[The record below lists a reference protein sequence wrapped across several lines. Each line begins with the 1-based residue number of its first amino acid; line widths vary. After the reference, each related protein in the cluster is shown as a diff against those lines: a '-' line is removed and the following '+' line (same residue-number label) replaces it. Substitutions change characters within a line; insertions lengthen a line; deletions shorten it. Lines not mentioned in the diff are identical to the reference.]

1 MFKLYLVEDDL
12 AFVEQH
18 ISQSIL
24 SDQIRVIGHAAA
36 LSTAFIDVK
45 ELSPDIIIVGTKD
58 ALTVIRDLSQE
69 TNTPILM
76 SSPTAGLN
84 VYRDARAA
92 GASGVLLRPYSTQ
105 DILTQADILLG
116 VDKQDDDI
124 APARERL
131 VSSNR
136 GVTVTRQETIAV
148 YSPKGG
154 VGKTTLSCSLALA
167 IKQAP
172 GISLSVCI
180 VDFDTNMGSVA
191 ATMFLVPKT
200 TFLDFRKYG
209 EDDLDRA
216 TVESL
221 LVRHESGVFV
231 LAAPDRP
238 CTDQEM
244 QSFRPERILKV
255 LARYFDV
262 IIIDCGISLQQDN
275 AIVAMDMASKVYL
288 VTTPDVQSLSK
299 VFNFMPLLKVLNID
313 TSRVRLVVNR
323 VRKDS
328 IPLREITSTIS
339 LPCLARIPECPNI
352 GKAIYERKVPYSL
365 KDTPYNT
372 NIRQMAGATIPLFK
386 KATQS
391 TVPLTDKFRALGNLL
406 KKKGRSQ
413 PDE

>member
-12 AFVEQH
+12 AFVEQY
-18 ISQSIL
+18 ISQAIL

-36 LSTAFIDVK
+36 LSTAFIDIR

-58 ALTVIRDLSQE
+58 ALTIIRDISQE

-92 GASGVLLRPYSTQ
+92 GAGGVLLRPYSTQ
-105 DILTQADILLG
+105 DVLAQADILLG
-116 VDKQDDDI
+116 IDKQEDTTS
-124 APARERL
+124 ARERL
-131 VSSNR
+131 VTSTK
-136 GVTVTRQETIAV
+136 GVTVARQETIAI

-191 ATMFLVPKT
+191 ATMFLAPKT
-200 TFLDFRKYG
+200 TFLDFRKYS

-221 LVRHESGVFV
+221 LIRHESGVFV
-231 LAAPDRP
+231 LPAPDRP

-262 IIIDCGISLQQDN
+262 VIVDCGISLQQDN

-313 TSRVRLVVNR
+313 ASRVRLVINR

-328 IPLREITSTIS
+328 IPLREITTTIS
-339 LPCLARIPECPNI
+339 LPCLARIPECPNV

-372 NIRQMAGATIPLFK
+372 NIRQMAGSTIPLFK
-386 KATQS
+386 KTAQKLA
-391 TVPLTDKFRALGNLL
+391 PLSDKLQALGNLF
-406 KKKGRSQ
+406 KRKEGR
-413 PDE
+413 

>member
-1 MFKLYLVEDDL
+1 MFKIYLVEDDL
-12 AFVEQH
+12 AFVEQF
-18 ISQSIL
+18 ISQAIL
-24 SDQIRVIGHAAA
+24 SDQMRVIGHAAA
-36 LSTAFIDVK
+36 LSTAFKDIRD
-45 ELSPDIIIVGTKD
+45 LSPDIIIVGTRD
-58 ALTVIRDLSQE
+58 ALTIIRDLSQE
-69 TNTPILM
+69 TSTPILM
-76 SSPTAGLN
+76 SSPTAGIN
-84 VYRDARAA
+84 VYRDARAE
-92 GASGVLLRPYSTQ
+92 GAAGVLMRPYSTQ

-116 VDKQDDDI
+116 VDKQEGVT
-124 APARERL
+124 PPRERL
-131 VSSNR
+131 VSSGR
-136 GVTVTRQETIAV
+136 GITVARQETIAV

-191 ATMFLVPKT
+191 ATMFLAPKT

-262 IIIDCGISLQQDN
+262 VIVDCGISLQQDN
-275 AIVAMDMASKVYL
+275 AIVAMDMATKVYL

-313 TSRVRLVVNR
+313 PSRVRLVVNR

-328 IPLREITSTIS
+328 IPIREITATIS
-339 LPCLARIPECPNI
+339 LPCLARIPECPNVA
-352 GKAIYERKVPYSL
+352 KAIYERKVPYSL

-386 KATQS
+386 KGKDS
-391 TVPLTDKFRALGNLL
+391 SVPISNKLQVLSNLF
-406 KKKGRSQ
+406 KRKRGG
-413 PDE
+413 E